1 MSAAV
6 YALLRANECP
16 PPAQKRTSR
25 KSVTPCGF
33 LLCFSAARAAGEA
46 RLLDS
51 GALLL
56 CVSRELYAR
65 CSLTACLLGARLLGA
80 RLLPLGSAP
89 QRLAFIRLVHQ
100 PPHRSAP
107 HRSWCLIGR
116 LLIDRLSSLD
126 CSVPHR
132 LLIGQLLNAC
142 GSSSVVPHRSALI
155 VDSSSLGSTPSSP
168 RSGFCPRLNL
178 LLVRLLLP
186 LGSSVL
192 SAP

>member
-89 QRLAFIRLVHQ
+89 QRLAFIRLVPQ
-100 PPHRSAP
+100 RSLGSSSVGSSSLAVPHRSAP
-107 HRSWCLIGR
+107 HRSALIAR
-116 LLIDRLSSLD
+116 LF
-126 CSVPHR
+126 
-132 LLIGQLLNAC
+132 
-142 GSSSVVPHRSALI
+142 GSSSAPHRSAPQCLRFLI
-155 VDSSSLGSTPSSP
+155 SRSSSVGSH
-168 RSGFCPRLNL
+168 RR
-178 LLVRLLLP
+178 LLVARLDSLL
-186 LGSSVL
+186 SS
-192 SAP
+192 

>member
-6 YALLRANECP
+6 YALLRANAECP

-33 LLCFSAARAAGEA
+33 LLCCTAVLPRAALGEA

-89 QRLAFIRLVHQ
+89 QRLAFIRLVPQ
-100 PPHRSAP
+100 RSLGSSSVGSSSLAVPHRSA
-107 HRSWCLIGR
+107 
-116 LLIDRLSSLD
+116 
-126 CSVPHR
+126 
-132 LLIGQLLNAC
+132 
-142 GSSSVVPHRSALI
+142 PHRSALI